1 MEVKNDIPKELE
13 ILNPEWQKKPIMLG
27 TKVMDL
33 YPLTEG
39 QAEKLSRTIGDIVYD
54 LYNTDCICPLCKKVY
69 KDAEGRQMVCTN
81 KKCNEAELES
91 LQKDAIDAI
100 LGKHRI
106 RSILSEVLGLTEV
119 EIKRGT
125 IPQLRHIAG
134 TLFIQNFDDELTLPE
149 GSAKNF
155 QRLLEWMGIATEKR
169 APQFPLEKS
178 TKPLPT
184 NMDTH
189 ESISTEDGKPIM
201 QGDTPEKDL

>member
-1 MEVKNDIPKELE
+1 MEAKNDIPKELE

-27 TKVMDL
+27 RKVMDL

-54 LYNTDCICPLCKKVY
+54 LYNTDCICPICKKVY
-69 KDAEGRQMVCTN
+69 KDAEGKQMVCIDN
-81 KKCNEAELES
+81 KCKGMELES

-125 IPQLRHIAG
+125 IAQLRHIAG
-134 TLFIQNFDDELTLPE
+134 TLFIQNFDDALTLPE

-169 APQFPLEKS
+169 EPQFQLEKS
-178 TKPLPT
+178 MKPLPT
-184 NMDTH
+184 NMDTP
-189 ESISTEDGKPIM
+189 ESISKEDGKTIT
-201 QGDTPEKDL
+201 QEDNPEEDS